1 MKIFDSHLIIK
12 EIAPYIE
19 NPGDFKCIPQTMEK
33 YVTFSFRNID
43 FIDSL
48 QFLNASLDTLS
59 STLELEDKKIMK
71 HYYTNDFEF

>member
-1 MKIFDSHLIIK
+1 
-12 EIAPYIE
+12 
-19 NPGDFKCIPQTMEK
+19 MEK

-59 STLELEDKKIMK
+59 STLELEDKKK
-71 HYYTNDFEF
+71 L